1 MTEPAPTDRWLAA
14 AIVAANFGPPFLF
27 SGVAVALPAM
37 GRDLAASATELGL
50 VETTFLCSSLALL
63 LPVGRLAD
71 ASDKRTWFLFGL
83 VAFAILSLA
92 IAASSSMGL
101 ILLLRTLQGA
111 ASATYTATG
120 FAVLADVVGKER
132 RGRAFGAAIG
142 VTYAGLSF
150 GPLVAGVLV
159 GQFGWRSVFVFG
171 AALILCSSV
180 VVFARLPRQWRAPA
194 RVVHGPSVALL
205 AAAVAAAAFGSAV
218 VHRGVLGASVL
229 AMAVVFAVSFVFVQL
244 RTKRPLLDLRALA
257 ANASLRAALL
267 VQIVLYCT
275 AFCSTFLL
283 SLWLQAV
290 RHVTPDT
297 AGLVIASG
305 SLLMAIVAPAAGRLF
320 ERFGA
325 QRVTLLGV
333 LFVLLATLLARTLD
347 VGSEAN
353 WAGVVLG
360 LQALGFGLFSTPN
373 MARIMAS
380 LPERQST
387 MASALAA
394 MARSIGMVSGM
405 LLTNGAIALA
415 CGDGDAAAHPMEFV
429 AAMRRVYT
437 VLSATAVVALLLAA
451 SEVRPRRQR
460 SS

>member
-1 MTEPAPTDRWLAA
+1 M
-14 AIVAANFGPPFLF
+14 
-27 SGVAVALPAM
+27 
-37 GRDLAASATELGL
+37 
-50 VETTFLCSSLALL
+50 
-63 LPVGRLAD
+63 
-71 ASDKRTWFLFGL
+71 
-83 VAFAILSLA
+83 
-92 IAASSSMGL
+92 
-101 ILLLRTLQGA
+101 
-111 ASATYTATG
+111 
-120 FAVLADVVGKER
+120 
-132 RGRAFGAAIG
+132 
-142 VTYAGLSF
+142 
-150 GPLVAGVLV
+150 
-159 GQFGWRSVFVFG
+159 
-171 AALILCSSV
+171 
-180 VVFARLPRQWRAPA
+180 
-194 RVVHGPSVALL
+194 
-205 AAAVAAAAFGSAV
+205 
-218 VHRGVLGASVL
+218 
-229 AMAVVFAVSFVFVQL
+229 
-244 RTKRPLLDLRALA
+244 
-257 ANASLRAALL
+257 
-267 VQIVLYCT
+267 
-275 AFCSTFLL
+275 
-283 SLWLQAV
+283 
-290 RHVTPDT
+290 TPDT